1 MVKYQWSVIIV
12 LISCIVSFASCNKT
26 QQVKVS
32 VVPDVEPMEMV
43 DQEISDIIPVDP
55 IDGSVDVLIYIGKTL
70 WISPENAENEAEMT
84 KFLLES
90 ESVQVEITKSKES
103 VRDWMLQTTANGVV
117 NVCILYGILPSTIYP
132 SGNAQ
137 PDGSVAEN
145 WIESTDGDT
154 ILNHADYFGYNSSEG
169 TANERGA
176 MQNLMDLPEIE
187 IDVYEHN
194 VPMYVTAEGSR
205 LAPSLVHFSSDRPF
219 PLDQLEDKWF
229 AEKILASNT
238 GNTQQ
243 ATLADPIIVR
253 DGDRG
258 RLAIVF
264 HTLYKNNPK
273 AEVAAQIINY
283 LLTQ

>member
-1 MVKYQWSVIIV
+1 MTKYQWLVVIT
-12 LISCIVSFASCNKT
+12 LIGCMISFASCNKT

-32 VVPDVEPMEMV
+32 VVPDAEPTKMVE
-43 DQEISDIIPVDP
+43 QESSDVIPVES
-55 IDGSVDVLIYIGKTL
+55 IDGTVDILIYIGKTL
-70 WISPENAENEAEMT
+70 WIRPEDAENEAEMT

-90 ESVQVEITKSKES
+90 ESIQVEITKSKES

-145 WIESTDGDT
+145 WIETTDGDT

-169 TANERGA
+169 KANERGA

-187 IDVYEHN
+187 INVYEHN
-194 VPMYVTAEGSR
+194 IDMFVTVEGSR
-205 LAPSLVHFSSDRPF
+205 LAPSMVHFKSDRPF
-219 PLDQLEDKWF
+219 PLDQLEDEWF
-229 AEKILASNT
+229 AERILASDT
-238 GNTQQ
+238 GNPQ
-243 ATLADPIIVR
+243 ATLADPVIVR

-264 HTLYKNNPK
+264 HTVYKNDPK

>member
-1 MVKYQWSVIIV
+1 MQKYQWLVIIA
-12 LISCIVSFASCNKT
+12 LIGWTISFASCNKMH
-26 QQVKVS
+26 KVEVP
-32 VVPDVEPMEMV
+32 VVPNAESVEVVEQESSDAISVEP
-43 DQEISDIIPVDP
+43 IH
-55 IDGSVDVLIYIGKTL
+55 GSVDVLIYIGKTL
-70 WISPENAENEAEMT
+70 WISSENAENEAEMT

-90 ESVQVEITKSKES
+90 ENIQVEITKSKES
-103 VRDWMLQTTANGVV
+103 VRDWMLQTTANGAV

-145 WIESTDGDT
+145 WIETTDGDT

-169 TANERGA
+169 KANERGA

-187 IDVYEHN
+187 INVYEHN
-194 VPMYVTAEGSR
+194 VDMFVTVEGSR
-205 LAPSLVHFSSDRPF
+205 LAPSMVHFKSDRPF
-219 PLDQLEDKWF
+219 PLDQLEDEWF
-229 AEKILASNT
+229 AEKILATDT
-238 GNTQQ
+238 GNTQ
-243 ATLADPIIVR
+243 ATLADPVIVR

>member
-1 MVKYQWSVIIV
+1 MRRYQWLVINV
-12 LISCIVSFASCNKT
+12 LIVCIVVLVSCNKM
-26 QQVKVS
+26 QKVEVPS
-32 VVPDVEPMEMV
+32 VPGAESAEIVEQESSEVVPVEP
-43 DQEISDIIPVDP
+43 
-55 IDGSVDVLIYIGKTL
+55 IDSTVDVLIYLGKTL
-70 WISPENAENEAEMT
+70 WISSENAENEAEMT

-90 ESVQVEITKSKES
+90 ENIQVEITKSKEV

-145 WIESTDGDT
+145 WIETTDGDT
-154 ILNHADYFGYNSSEG
+154 ILNHADYLGYNSSEG
-169 TANERGA
+169 KANERGA
-176 MQNLMDLPEIE
+176 MQNLMDIPEIE
-187 IDVYEHN
+187 INVYEHN
-194 VPMYVTAEGSR
+194 ISMFVTAEGSR
-205 LAPSLVHFSSDRPF
+205 LAPSMVHFTSDRPF
-219 PLDQLEDKWF
+219 PLDQLENEWF

-238 GNTQQ
+238 GNTQ
-243 ATLADPIIVR
+243 AILADPVIVR

-273 AEVAAQIINY
+273 AEVAAQIIIY
-283 LLTQ
+283 LKTE

>member
-1 MVKYQWSVIIV
+1 MTKYQWLVVIT
-12 LISCIVSFASCNKT
+12 LIGCMISFASCNKT

-32 VVPDVEPMEMV
+32 VVPDAEPTKMVE
-43 DQEISDIIPVDP
+43 QESSDVIPVES
-55 IDGSVDVLIYIGKTL
+55 IDGTVDILIYIGKTL
-70 WISPENAENEAEMT
+70 WIRPEDAENEAEMT

-90 ESVQVEITKSKES
+90 ESIQVEITKSKES

-137 PDGSVAEN
+137 PDGSIAEN
-145 WIESTDGDT
+145 WIETTDGDT

-169 TANERGA
+169 KANERGA

-187 IDVYEHN
+187 INVYEHN
-194 VPMYVTAEGSR
+194 IDMFVTVEGSR
-205 LAPSLVHFSSDRPF
+205 LAPSMVHFKSDRPF
-219 PLDQLEDKWF
+219 PLDQLEDEWF
-229 AEKILASNT
+229 AERILASDT
-238 GNTQQ
+238 GNPQ
-243 ATLADPIIVR
+243 ATLADPVIVR

-264 HTLYKNNPK
+264 HTVYKNDPK

>member
-1 MVKYQWSVIIV
+1 MRKYQWLVINV
-12 LISCIVSFASCNKT
+12 LIGCIVSFASCNKM
-26 QQVKVS
+26 QKVEGP
-32 VVPDVEPMEMV
+32 VVPNAESAEMV
-43 DQEISDIIPVDP
+43 EQESSDVIPVES
-55 IDGSVDVLIYIGKTL
+55 IDGTVDVLIYIGKTL
-70 WISPENAENEAEMT
+70 WISPEDAENEAEMT

-90 ESVQVEITKSKES
+90 ESIQVEITKSKES

-145 WIESTDGDT
+145 WIEATDGDT

-169 TANERGA
+169 KANERGA

-187 IDVYEHN
+187 INVYEHN
-194 VPMYVTAEGSR
+194 VDMFVTVEGSR
-205 LAPSLVHFSSDRPF
+205 LAPSMVHFKSDRPF
-219 PLDQLEDKWF
+219 PLDQLEAEWF
-229 AEKILASNT
+229 AEKILASDT
-238 GNTQQ
+238 GNTQ
-243 ATLADPIIVR
+243 ATLADPVIVR

-283 LLTQ
+283 LLAE

>member
-1 MVKYQWSVIIV
+1 MRKYQWLVIIT
-12 LISCIVSFASCNKT
+12 LIGCMVSFASCNKM
-26 QQVKVS
+26 QKVEGP
-32 VVPDVEPMEMV
+32 VVPNAESAEMV
-43 DQEISDIIPVDP
+43 EQEPSDAIPVES
-55 IDGSVDVLIYIGKTL
+55 IDGPVDVLIYIGKTL
-70 WISPENAENEAEMT
+70 WIRPEHAENEAEMT

-90 ESVQVEITKSKES
+90 ESIQVEITKSKES

-145 WIESTDGDT
+145 WIETTDGDT

-169 TANERGA
+169 KANERGA

-187 IDVYEHN
+187 INVYEHN
-194 VPMYVTAEGSR
+194 VDMFVTVEGSR
-205 LAPSLVHFSSDRPF
+205 LAPSMVHFKSDRPF
-219 PLDQLEDKWF
+219 PLDQLEDEWF
-229 AEKILASNT
+229 AEKTLANDT
-238 GNTQQ
+238 GNIQ

>member
-1 MVKYQWSVIIV
+1 MQKYQWLVITV
-12 LISCIVSFASCNKT
+12 LIGWTVSFASCNKM
-26 QQVKVS
+26 QKVEGP
-32 VVPDVEPMEMV
+32 VVPNAESAEMV
-43 DQEISDIIPVDP
+43 EQESSDVIPVKS
-55 IDGSVDVLIYIGKTL
+55 IDRTVDVLIYIGKTL
-70 WISPENAENEAEMT
+70 WIRPEDAENEAEMT

-90 ESVQVEITKSKES
+90 ESIQVEITKSKES

-145 WIESTDGDT
+145 WIETTDGDT

-169 TANERGA
+169 KANERGA

-187 IDVYEHN
+187 INVYEHN
-194 VPMYVTAEGSR
+194 IDMFVTVEGSR
-205 LAPSLVHFSSDRPF
+205 LAPSMVHFKSDRPF
-219 PLDQLEDKWF
+219 PLDQLEDEWF
-229 AEKILASNT
+229 AERILASDT
-238 GNTQQ
+238 GNPQ
-243 ATLADPIIVR
+243 ATLADPVIVR

-264 HTLYKNNPK
+264 HTVYKNDPK

>member
-1 MVKYQWSVIIV
+1 MQKYQWLVITV
-12 LISCIVSFASCNKT
+12 LIGWTVSFASCNKM
-26 QQVKVS
+26 QKVEGP
-32 VVPDVEPMEMV
+32 VVPNAESAEMV
-43 DQEISDIIPVDP
+43 EQESSDVIPVES
-55 IDGSVDVLIYIGKTL
+55 INGTVDVLIYIGKTL
-70 WISPENAENEAEMT
+70 WIRPEDAENEAEMT

-90 ESVQVEITKSKES
+90 ESIQVEITKSKES

-137 PDGSVAEN
+137 PDGSIAEN
-145 WIESTDGDT
+145 WIETTDGDT

-169 TANERGA
+169 KANERGA

-187 IDVYEHN
+187 INVYEHN
-194 VPMYVTAEGSR
+194 IDMFVTVEGSR
-205 LAPSLVHFSSDRPF
+205 LAPSMVHFRSDRPF
-219 PLDQLEDKWF
+219 PLDQLEDEWF
-229 AEKILASNT
+229 AERILASDT
-238 GNTQQ
+238 GNPQ
-243 ATLADPIIVR
+243 ATLADPVIVR

-264 HTLYKNNPK
+264 HTVYKNDPK

>member
-1 MVKYQWSVIIV
+1 VTKYQWLVVIT
-12 LISCIVSFASCNKT
+12 LIGCMISFASCNKT

-32 VVPDVEPMEMV
+32 VVPDAEPTKMVE
-43 DQEISDIIPVDP
+43 QESSDVIPVES
-55 IDGSVDVLIYIGKTL
+55 IDGTVDILIYIGKTL
-70 WISPENAENEAEMT
+70 WIRPEDAENEAEMT

-90 ESVQVEITKSKES
+90 ESIQVEITKSKES

-145 WIESTDGDT
+145 WIETTDGDT

-169 TANERGA
+169 KANERGA

-187 IDVYEHN
+187 INVYEHN
-194 VPMYVTAEGSR
+194 IDMFVTVEGSR
-205 LAPSLVHFSSDRPF
+205 LAPSMVHFKSDRPF
-219 PLDQLEDKWF
+219 PLDQLEDEWF
-229 AEKILASNT
+229 AERILASDT
-238 GNTQQ
+238 GNPQ
-243 ATLADPIIVR
+243 ATLADPVIVR

-264 HTLYKNNPK
+264 HTVYKNDPK

>member
-1 MVKYQWSVIIV
+1 MPKYQWLVIIT
-12 LISCIVSFASCNKT
+12 LIGWTVYFASCNKT
-26 QQVKVS
+26 HKVEGPVAS
-32 VVPDVEPMEMV
+32 KKMVEQKPSDV
-43 DQEISDIIPVDP
+43 IPAEP
-55 IDGSVDVLIYIGKTL
+55 IDRSADVLIYIGKTL
-70 WISPENAENEAEMT
+70 WISSENAENEAEMT

-90 ESVQVEITKSKES
+90 ENIQVEITKSKEA

-117 NVCILYGILPSTIYP
+117 NVCILYGVLPSTIYP

-145 WIESTDGDT
+145 WIETTDGDT

-187 IDVYEHN
+187 INVYEHN
-194 VPMYVTAEGSR
+194 IDMFVTVEGSR
-205 LAPSLVHFSSDRPF
+205 LAPSMVHFRSDRPF
-219 PLDQLEDKWF
+219 PLDQLEDEWF
-229 AEKILASNT
+229 AEKVLASDT
-238 GNTQQ
+238 GNTQ
-243 ATLADPIIVR
+243 ATLADPVIVR

>member
-1 MVKYQWSVIIV
+1 MQKYQWLVFIA
-12 LISCIVSFASCNKT
+12 LIGWTVSFASCNKT
-26 QQVKVS
+26 HKVEGPVASKEMVKQKPSDVI
-32 VVPDVEPMEMV
+32 PVEP
-43 DQEISDIIPVDP
+43 
-55 IDGSVDVLIYIGKTL
+55 IDRPADVLIYIGKTL

-84 KFLLES
+84 EFLLES
-90 ESVQVEITKSKES
+90 ENIQVEITKSKEA

-117 NVCILYGILPSTIYP
+117 NVCILYGVLPSTIYP

-145 WIESTDGDT
+145 WIETTDGDT

-187 IDVYEHN
+187 INVYEHN
-194 VPMYVTAEGSR
+194 IDMFVTVEGSR
-205 LAPSLVHFSSDRPF
+205 LAPSMVHFRSDRPF
-219 PLDQLEDKWF
+219 PLDQLEDEWF
-229 AEKILASNT
+229 AEKILASDT
-238 GNTQQ
+238 GNTQ

>member
-1 MVKYQWSVIIV
+1 MRKYQWLVINV
-12 LISCIVSFASCNKT
+12 LIGCIVSFASCNKM
-26 QQVKVS
+26 QKVEGP
-32 VVPDVEPMEMV
+32 VVPDAESAERVE
-43 DQEISDIIPVDP
+43 QESSDVIPVES
-55 IDGSVDVLIYIGKTL
+55 IDGTVDILIYIGKTL
-70 WISPENAENEAEMT
+70 WISPEDAENEAEMT

-90 ESVQVEITKSKES
+90 ESIQVEITKSKES
-103 VRDWMLQTTANGVV
+103 IRDWMLQTTANGVV

-145 WIESTDGDT
+145 WIETTDGDT

-169 TANERGA
+169 KANERGA

-187 IDVYEHN
+187 INVYEHN
-194 VPMYVTAEGSR
+194 VDMFVTVEGSR
-205 LAPSLVHFSSDRPF
+205 LAPSMVHFKSDRPL
-219 PLDQLEDKWF
+219 PLDHLEDEWF
-229 AEKILASNT
+229 AEKILASDT
-238 GNTQQ
+238 GNTQ
-243 ATLADPIIVR
+243 ATLADPVIVR

-264 HTLYKNNPK
+264 HTLYKNDPK

-283 LLTQ
+283 LLAE

>member
-1 MVKYQWSVIIV
+1 MQKYRWLVIIA
-12 LISCIVSFASCNKT
+12 LIGWTVSFVSCNKT
-26 QQVKVS
+26 HNVEGPVVS
-32 VVPDVEPMEMV
+32 NAESVEMA
-43 DQEISDIIPVDP
+43 DQEPLDAIPVDP

-84 KFLLES
+84 KFLLDS
-90 ESVQVEITKSKES
+90 ESIQVEITKSKES

-137 PDGSVAEN
+137 PNGSVAEN
-145 WIESTDGDT
+145 WIETTDGDT

-169 TANERGA
+169 KANERGA

-205 LAPSLVHFSSDRPF
+205 LAPSMVHFNSDRPF
-219 PLDQLEDKWF
+219 PLDQFEDEWF

-238 GNTQQ
+238 GDTQ

>member
-1 MVKYQWSVIIV
+1 MTKYQWLVITV
-12 LISCIVSFASCNKT
+12 LIGWTVSFASCNKM
-26 QQVKVS
+26 QKVEGP
-32 VVPDVEPMEMV
+32 VVPNAESAEMV
-43 DQEISDIIPVDP
+43 EQESSDVIPVKS
-55 IDGSVDVLIYIGKTL
+55 IDRTVDVLIYIGKTL
-70 WISPENAENEAEMT
+70 WIRPEDAENEAEMT

-90 ESVQVEITKSKES
+90 ESIQVEITKSKES

-137 PDGSVAEN
+137 PDGSIAEN
-145 WIESTDGDT
+145 WIETTDGDT

-169 TANERGA
+169 KANERGA

-187 IDVYEHN
+187 INVYEHN
-194 VPMYVTAEGSR
+194 IDMFVTVEGSR
-205 LAPSLVHFSSDRPF
+205 LAPSMVHFKSDRPF
-219 PLDQLEDKWF
+219 PLDQLEDEWF
-229 AEKILASNT
+229 AERILASDT
-238 GNTQQ
+238 GNPQ
-243 ATLADPIIVR
+243 ATLADPVIVR

-264 HTLYKNNPK
+264 HTVYKNDPK

>member
-1 MVKYQWSVIIV
+1 MQKYQWLVIIA
-12 LISCIVSFASCNKT
+12 LIGWTVSFASCNKT
-26 QQVKVS
+26 HKVEGPVAS
-32 VVPDVEPMEMV
+32 KEMVEQEPSDVIPVEP
-43 DQEISDIIPVDP
+43 
-55 IDGSVDVLIYIGKTL
+55 IDRSADVLIYIGKTL

-90 ESVQVEITKSKES
+90 ENIQVEITKSKEA

-117 NVCILYGILPSTIYP
+117 NVCILYGVLPSTIYP

-145 WIESTDGDT
+145 WIETTDGDT

-187 IDVYEHN
+187 INVYEHN
-194 VPMYVTAEGSR
+194 VDMFVTVDGSR
-205 LAPSLVHFSSDRPF
+205 LAPSMVHFRSDRPF
-219 PLDQLEDKWF
+219 PLDQLEDEWF
-229 AEKILASNT
+229 AEKILASDT
-238 GNTQQ
+238 GNTQ
-243 ATLADPIIVR
+243 ATLADPVIVR

>member
-1 MVKYQWSVIIV
+1 MTKYQWLVVIT
-12 LISCIVSFASCNKT
+12 LIGCMISFASCNKT

-32 VVPDVEPMEMV
+32 VVPDAEPTKMVE
-43 DQEISDIIPVDP
+43 QESSDVIPVKS
-55 IDGSVDVLIYIGKTL
+55 IDRTVDVLIYIGKTL
-70 WISPENAENEAEMT
+70 WIRPEDAENEAEMT

-90 ESVQVEITKSKES
+90 ESIQVEITKSKES

-137 PDGSVAEN
+137 PDGSIAEN
-145 WIESTDGDT
+145 WIETTDGDT

-169 TANERGA
+169 KANERGA

-187 IDVYEHN
+187 INVYEHN
-194 VPMYVTAEGSR
+194 IDMFVTVEGSR
-205 LAPSLVHFSSDRPF
+205 LAPSMVHFKSDRPF
-219 PLDQLEDKWF
+219 PLDQLEDEWF
-229 AEKILASNT
+229 AERILASDT
-238 GNTQQ
+238 GNPQ
-243 ATLADPIIVR
+243 ATLADPVIVR

-264 HTLYKNNPK
+264 HTVYKNDPK

>member
-1 MVKYQWSVIIV
+1 MQKVDEPIMPIAESVETVEQEQADTI
-12 LISCIVSFASCNKT
+12 
-26 QQVKVS
+26 
-32 VVPDVEPMEMV
+32 PVEP
-43 DQEISDIIPVDP
+43 
-55 IDGSVDVLIYIGKTL
+55 IDDSVDVMIYIGKSL
-70 WISPENAENEAEMT
+70 WIRPENAENEAEMT
-84 KFLLES
+84 QFLLES
-90 ESVQVEITKSKES
+90 DSIKVEITKSKES

-137 PDGSVAEN
+137 PNGSVAEN

-176 MQNLMDLPEIE
+176 LQNLMDLPEIE
-187 IDVYEHN
+187 INVYEHN
-194 VPMYVTAEGSR
+194 IDMFVTAEGSR
-205 LAPSLVHFSSDRPF
+205 IAPSMVHFKSDRPF
-219 PLDQLEDKWF
+219 PLDQLDDEWF
-229 AEKILASNT
+229 AEKILASDT
-238 GNTQQ
+238 GNTH
-243 ATLADPIIVR
+243 ATLVDPIIVR

-264 HTLYKNNPK
+264 HTQYKDNPK

>member
-1 MVKYQWSVIIV
+1 MQKYRWLVIIA
-12 LISCIVSFASCNKT
+12 LIGWTVSFVSCNKT
-26 QQVKVS
+26 HNVEEPVVS
-32 VVPDVEPMEMV
+32 NAESVEMA
-43 DQEISDIIPVDP
+43 DQEPLDAIPVEP

-84 KFLLES
+84 KFLLDS
-90 ESVQVEITKSKES
+90 ESIQVEITKSKES

-145 WIESTDGDT
+145 WIETTDGDT

-169 TANERGA
+169 KANERGA

-205 LAPSLVHFSSDRPF
+205 LAPSMVHFNSDRPF
-219 PLDQLEDKWF
+219 PLDQFEDEWF

-238 GNTQQ
+238 GDTQ

>member
-1 MVKYQWSVIIV
+1 MRKYQWLVTTV
-12 LISCIVSFASCNKT
+12 LIGWMVSFASCNKM
-26 QQVKVS
+26 QKVEDP
-32 VVPDVEPMEMV
+32 VVPNAESTEIV
-43 DQEISDIIPVDP
+43 DQESSDVISAES
-55 IDGSVDVLIYIGKTL
+55 IDGTVDVLIYIGKTL
-70 WISPENAENEAEMT
+70 WIRQEDAENEAEMT

-90 ESVQVEITKSKES
+90 ESTQVEITKSKES

-137 PDGSVAEN
+137 PDGSVAEK
-145 WIESTDGDT
+145 WIEATDGDT

-169 TANERGA
+169 KANERGA

-187 IDVYEHN
+187 INVYEHN
-194 VPMYVTAEGSR
+194 IDMFVTVEGSR
-205 LAPSLVHFSSDRPF
+205 LAPSMVHFRSDRPF
-219 PLDQLEDKWF
+219 PLDQLENEWF
-229 AEKILASNT
+229 AEKILASDT
-238 GNTQQ
+238 GNTQ
-243 ATLADPIIVR
+243 ATLADPVIVR

-264 HTLYKNNPK
+264 HTLYKNDPK

-283 LLTQ
+283 LLAQ

>member
-1 MVKYQWSVIIV
+1 MSKYQWLVIIA
-12 LISCIVSFASCNKT
+12 LIGWTVSFASCIKT
-26 QQVKVS
+26 HKVEGP
-32 VVPDVEPMEMV
+32 VVSKEMV
-43 DQEISDIIPVDP
+43 EQKPSDVIPAEP
-55 IDGSVDVLIYIGKTL
+55 IDRPADVLIYIGKTL
-70 WISPENAENEAEMT
+70 WISQENAENEAEMT

-90 ESVQVEITKSKES
+90 ENMQVEITNSKES

-117 NVCILYGILPSTIYP
+117 NVCILYGVLPSTIYP

-145 WIESTDGDT
+145 WIETTDGDT

-187 IDVYEHN
+187 INVYEHN
-194 VPMYVTAEGSR
+194 VDMFVTVEGSR
-205 LAPSLVHFSSDRPF
+205 LAPSMVHFRSDRPF
-219 PLDQLEDKWF
+219 PLDQLEDEWF
-229 AEKILASNT
+229 AEKILASDT
-238 GNTQQ
+238 GNTQ

>member
-1 MVKYQWSVIIV
+1 MKKYRWLVIIP
-12 LISCIVSFASCNKT
+12 LIGCMISFASCNKA

-32 VVPDVEPMEMV
+32 VVPDLESTEMG

-55 IDGSVDVLIYIGKTL
+55 IDGSVNVLIYIGKTL
-70 WISPENAENEAEMT
+70 WIRPEAAENEAEMT
-84 KFLLES
+84 EFLLES
-90 ESVQVEITKSKES
+90 EGIQVEITESKES
-103 VRDWMLQTTANGVV
+103 VKDWMLQTTANGVV

-145 WIESTDGDT
+145 WIETTDGDT
-154 ILNHADYFGYNSSEG
+154 ILNHADYLGYNSSEG

-187 IDVYEHN
+187 INVYEHN
-194 VPMYVTAEGSR
+194 IDMFVTAEGSR
-205 LAPSLVHFSSDRPF
+205 LAPSMVHFKSDRPF
-219 PLDQLEDKWF
+219 PLDQLEDEWF
-229 AEKILASNT
+229 AEKILASDT
-238 GNTQQ
+238 GNNQ
-243 ATLADPIIVR
+243 ATLADPVIVR

-264 HTLYKNNPK
+264 HTVYKNNPK
-273 AEVAAQIINY
+273 AEVAAQIVNY
-283 LLTQ
+283 LLAE

>member
-1 MVKYQWSVIIV
+1 MPKYQWLVIIA
-12 LISCIVSFASCNKT
+12 LIGCTVSFASCNKT
-26 QQVKVS
+26 QQVEVS
-32 VVPDVEPMEMV
+32 DVAST
-43 DQEISDIIPVDP
+43 EISDAIPVEP

-70 WISPENAENEAEMT
+70 WISSENAEDEAEMT

-90 ESVQVEITKSKES
+90 ESIQMEITKSKES

-145 WIESTDGDT
+145 WIETTDGDT

-169 TANERGA
+169 KANERGA
-176 MQNLMDLPEIE
+176 MQNLMDLPDIE
-187 IDVYEHN
+187 INVYEHN
-194 VPMYVTAEGSR
+194 IDMFVTVEGSR
-205 LAPSLVHFSSDRPF
+205 LAPSMVHFKSDRPF
-219 PLDQLEDKWF
+219 PLDQLEEEWF
-229 AEKILASNT
+229 AEKILATDT
-238 GNTQQ
+238 GNTQ
-243 ATLADPIIVR
+243 ATLADPVIVR

-264 HTLYKNNPK
+264 HTLHKNDPK
-273 AEVAAQIINY
+273 AEVAAQIIKY
-283 LLTQ
+283 LLTE